1 MTNKELKFAE
11 EYAACGN
18 ATQAALRAGYS
29 ESTATNASRWL
40 DPKSTKKY
48 KKEVAEYINQL
59 GKEMQSKRILTVDE
73 RKEILSDIAR
83 SGQNADRIKAVD
95 VLNKMSGEYIT
106 KVEGNVTAE
115 ISNPFAELTT
125 DELRKLAD
133 DG

>member
-18 ATQAALRAGYS
+18 AIQAALRAGYS

-40 DPKSTKKY
+40 DLKSTKKY

-73 RKEILSDIAR
+73 RKEILSDIAKN
-83 SGQNADRIKAVD
+83 GQNADRIKAVD

-106 KVEGNVTAE
+106 KVEGSVTAE